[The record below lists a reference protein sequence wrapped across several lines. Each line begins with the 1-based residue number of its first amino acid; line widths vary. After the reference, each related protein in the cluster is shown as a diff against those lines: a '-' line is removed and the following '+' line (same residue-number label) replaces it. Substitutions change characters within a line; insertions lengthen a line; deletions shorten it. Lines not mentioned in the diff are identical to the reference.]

1 MSQQPGSHKPF
12 RFAFQRPLLDAF
24 HGALRDWSAQN
35 KVARLWNKDSSLWT
49 GEDERKWMG
58 WLSIVSEQL
67 VEVTPLIR
75 MRDDARQ
82 FEQCLLLGMG
92 GSSLCPEVLS
102 MTFGRQP
109 GRPELLVLD
118 STDPEQIRSF
128 DSRVDPRKT
137 LFVVASKSGST
148 LEPNIFKQYFFER
161 TRQAVGEK
169 AAPQHFIAITDPGSK
184 LEKEAHA
191 ENFRAVF
198 AGEPSIGG
206 RYSALSNFGMVP
218 AAIIGLDV
226 KLFLLRAEEMV
237 DACSPRVPP
246 DKNPGVSLGCILGTL
261 GKTGH
266 DKITILTSPG
276 ISDLGA
282 WLEQLL
288 AESTGK
294 QGKGLIPVDR
304 EAVGSPEVYGDDR
317 LFVYLRLRDDADE
330 QQESAVAEL
339 ERAGQPVVRIELA
352 DKYELGAEFFRWEV
366 ATAVAGSILGINP
379 FNQPDVEASK
389 VATRQLTTEF
399 EKFGA
404 FPPQDPILA
413 EDGVEI
419 YADARNTEAVLA
431 NGKSLGQVMLAHLD
445 RISPGDYFALL
456 AYIAMTPEHEEKLQ
470 RIRHRVRDGA
480 HVATCLG
487 FGPRFLHSTG
497 QAYKGGPNSG
507 VFLQITADDA
517 VDLQVPEQKYSF
529 GIVKAAQA
537 RGDFEVLSQRD
548 RRALRVHFKQ
558 GVDAGLETLAK
569 AVREAVS

>member
-1 MSQQPGSHKPF
+1 MSQQAGSQKSF
-12 RFAFQRPLLDAF
+12 RFSFSRPLLDAF

-49 GEDERKWMG
+49 GDDERKWMG

-75 MRDDARQ
+75 MRDDALQ

-118 STDPEQIRSF
+118 STDPAQIRSF

-169 AAPQHFIAITDPGSK
+169 AAPRHFIAITDPGSK

-218 AAIIGLDV
+218 AAIMGLDV
-226 KLFLLRAEEMV
+226 KLFLQRAEEMV

-246 DKNPGVSLGCILGTL
+246 DKNPGVSLGCILGAL
-261 GKTGH
+261 GKAGH

-294 QGKGLIPVDR
+294 QGKGLVPVDR
-304 EAVGSPEVYGDDR
+304 EDVGSPEVYGDDR
-317 LFVYLRLRDDADE
+317 LFIYLRVRGDADE

-419 YADARNTEAVLA
+419 YADARNAEAVLG
-431 NGKSLGQVMLAHLD
+431 NGKSLGQVMVAHLD

-470 RIRHRVRDGA
+470 RIRHSVRDGV

-537 RGDFEVLSQRD
+537 RGDFEVLSQRG
-548 RRALRVHFKQ
+548 RRALRVHFKK
-558 GVDAGLETLAK
+558 GVDAGLEKLAE
-569 AVREAVS
+569 AVRQAVS

>member
-1 MSQQPGSHKPF
+1 MSQQAGSQKSF
-12 RFAFQRPLLDAF
+12 RFSFSRPLLDAF

-75 MRDDARQ
+75 MRDDALQ

-118 STDPEQIRSF
+118 STDPAQIRSF

-169 AAPQHFIAITDPGSK
+169 AAPRHFIAITDPGSK

-218 AAIIGLDV
+218 AAIMGLDV
-226 KLFLLRAEEMV
+226 KLFLQRAEEMV

-246 DKNPGVSLGCILGTL
+246 DKNPGVSLGCILGAL
-261 GKTGH
+261 GKAGH

-294 QGKGLIPVDR
+294 QGKGLVPVDR
-304 EAVGSPEVYGDDR
+304 EDVGSPEVYGDDR
-317 LFVYLRLRDDADE
+317 LFIYLRVRGDADE

-419 YADARNTEAVLA
+419 YADARNAEAVLG
-431 NGKSLGQVMLAHLD
+431 NGKSLGQVMVAHLD

-470 RIRHRVRDGA
+470 RIRHSVRDGA

-537 RGDFEVLSQRD
+537 RGDFEVLSQRG
-548 RRALRVHFKQ
+548 RRALRVHFKK
-558 GVDAGLETLAK
+558 GVDAGLEKLAE
-569 AVREAVS
+569 AVRQAVS